1 MVFKII
7 KKNTPLLLCPAA
19 LVISAVAL
27 GDSMVTEGD
36 LLVDIQRVNSVT
48 HMDQTLPETPASV
61 TIIDR
66 RMIDASPAVDVVD
79 LLRMVPGLQTYFVNA
94 NRPGV
99 TYHTL
104 GNSYPRR
111 LEVKVDGRSVYESLF
126 SSVEWTT
133 LGVDLADIDHIE
145 VVRGANAPADGSN
158 AFLASINII
167 TRSPLIDSGWNLRGE
182 GGSNSIRNGS
192 LSYAGAAE
200 ELNYRARLSYRSN
213 EGFDNF
219 DNLIL
224 DDGAETITL
233 SFTGL
238 WTPSASDSLELK
250 FGVSDSD
257 IGVGKR
263 DSIPRKLDYQYQHLQ
278 WDHLTEKGNKYQ
290 FIAYHNLLEITDYD
304 EPLGFHKALAEL
316 PDSPS
321 KTALLQ
327 LPDKLI
333 IDGESN
339 GESERW
345 DTEFRTLFNQW
356 DDFRAVTGIG
366 LRFDRVKSE
375 DFFDSQ
381 DGISK
386 TSFRAYAN
394 FQWTVSD
401 RNVLNGGVIREH
413 DDSETFSSFRVASNF
428 QLADNQTLRLA
439 FNRGYRAP
447 TLLESNQTT
456 YIRYNEDMILDG
468 SIVSDPDINPEQLT
482 STEIGY
488 MGSFLNASLSID
500 LRIFNEK
507 LRDVIGERREQY
519 ADLDGQINIRDN
531 TESIDVQGAEW
542 QAQYRPNNNFLV
554 NANYSYV
561 KSGGQQLWRSTPF
574 VEYRDLERHTP
585 GHSAGLLI
593 NYVTDDRLSLSTM
606 VNYQSGMRHPQG
618 SVLDNYTRVDLK
630 AAKKFDLNNTDMEVS
645 FTVQNAGSDYFEF
658 YEINAFKTRYIFG
671 FEIGFP

>member
-233 SFTGL
+233 SFKGL

-381 DGISK
+381 DGISRN
-386 TSFRAYAN
+386 SFRAYAN
-394 FQWTVSD
+394 FQWTASD

-554 NANYSYV
+554 NASYSYV
-561 KSGGQQLWRSTPF
+561 KSNGERLWRSTPY
-574 VEYRDLERHTP
+574 VEYRSLEDNSP
-585 GHSAGLLI
+585 GHSAGLLV
-593 NYVTDDRLSLSTM
+593 NYTTDDRLSLSTM
-606 VNYQSGMRHPQG
+606 INYQSGMRHPQG

>member
-1 MVFKII
+1 
-7 KKNTPLLLCPAA
+7 
-19 LVISAVAL
+19 
-27 GDSMVTEGD
+27 MVTEGD

-233 SFTGL
+233 SFKGL

-333 IDGESN
+333 IDGETN

-456 YIRYNEDMILDG
+456 YIRYNEDIILDG
-468 SIVSDPDINPEQLT
+468 SIISDPDINPEQLT

-519 ADLDGQINIRDN
+519 ADLNGQINIRDN

>member
-36 LLVDIQRVNSVT
+36 LLVDIQRHNSVT

-233 SFTGL
+233 SFKGL

-394 FQWTVSD
+394 FQWTASD

>member
-233 SFTGL
+233 SFKGL

-257 IGVGKR
+257 IGVGRR

>member
-233 SFTGL
+233 SFKGL

>member
-233 SFTGL
+233 SFKGL

-257 IGVGKR
+257 IGVGRR

-394 FQWTVSD
+394 FQWTASD

-488 MGSFLNASLSID
+488 MGSFLNASLSVD

-554 NANYSYV
+554 SASYSYV
-561 KSGGQQLWRSTPF
+561 KSNGERLWRSTPY
-574 VEYRDLERHTP
+574 VEYRSLENNSP
-585 GHSAGLLI
+585 GHSAGLLV
-593 NYVTDDRLSLSTM
+593 NYTTDDRLSLSTM
-606 VNYQSGMRHPQG
+606 INYKSAMRHPQG

>member
-36 LLVDIQRVNSVT
+36 LLVDIQRHNSVT

-233 SFTGL
+233 SFKGL

>member
-233 SFTGL
+233 SFKGL

-356 DDFRAVTGIG
+356 DGFRAVTGIG

-381 DGISK
+381 DGISE

-394 FQWTVSD
+394 FQWTASD

-507 LRDVIGERREQY
+507 LRYVIGERREQY

-618 SVLDNYTRVDLK
+618 SVLNNYTRVDLK

>member
-233 SFTGL
+233 SFKGL

-413 DDSETFSSFRVASNF
+413 DDSKTFSSFRVASNF

>member
-238 WTPSASDSLELK
+238 WTPSATDSLELK

-394 FQWTVSD
+394 FQWTASD

-468 SIVSDPDINPEQLT
+468 SIVSDPDINPEQLM

>member
-233 SFTGL
+233 SFKGL

-394 FQWTVSD
+394 FQWTASD

-554 NANYSYV
+554 NASYSYV
-561 KSGGQQLWRSTPF
+561 KSNGERLWRSTPY
-574 VEYRDLERHTP
+574 VEYRSLEDNSP
-585 GHSAGLLI
+585 GHSAGLLV
-593 NYVTDDRLSLSTM
+593 NYTTDDRLSLSTM
-606 VNYQSGMRHPQG
+606 INYQSGMRHPQG

>member
-36 LLVDIQRVNSVT
+36 LLVDIQRHNSVT

-233 SFTGL
+233 SFKGL

-593 NYVTDDRLSLSTM
+593 NYVTDDRLSLGTM

-658 YEINAFKTRYIFG
+658 YEIN
-671 FEIGFP
+671 

>member
-233 SFTGL
+233 SFKGL

-394 FQWTVSD
+394 FQWTASD

-554 NANYSYV
+554 NASYSYV
-561 KSGGQQLWRSTPF
+561 KFNGERLWRSTPY
-574 VEYRDLERHTP
+574 VEYRSLEDNSP
-585 GHSAGLLI
+585 GHSAGLLV
-593 NYVTDDRLSLSTM
+593 NYTTDDRLSLSTM
-606 VNYQSGMRHPQG
+606 INYQSGMRHPQG

>member
-36 LLVDIQRVNSVT
+36 LLVDIQRHNSVT

-233 SFTGL
+233 SFKGL

-593 NYVTDDRLSLSTM
+593 NYVTDDRLSLGTM

>member
-618 SVLDNYTRVDLK
+618 SVLNNYTRVDLK

>member
-233 SFTGL
+233 SFKGL

-381 DGISK
+381 DGISRN
-386 TSFRAYAN
+386 SFRAYAN
-394 FQWTVSD
+394 FQWTASD

-554 NANYSYV
+554 NASYSYV
-561 KSGGQQLWRSTPF
+561 KSNGERLWRSTPY
-574 VEYRDLERHTP
+574 VEYRSLEDNSP
-585 GHSAGLLI
+585 GHSAGLLV
-593 NYVTDDRLSLSTM
+593 NYTTDDRLSLSTM
-606 VNYQSGMRHPQG
+606 INYQSGMRHPQG
-618 SVLDNYTRVDLK
+618 SELDNYTRVDLK

>member
-233 SFTGL
+233 SFKGL

-394 FQWTVSD
+394 FQWTASD

-554 NANYSYV
+554 NASYSYV
-561 KSGGQQLWRSTPF
+561 KSNGERLWRSTPY
-574 VEYRDLERHTP
+574 VEYRSLEDNSP
-585 GHSAGLLI
+585 GHSAGLLV
-593 NYVTDDRLSLSTM
+593 NYTTDDRLSLSTM
-606 VNYQSGMRHPQG
+606 INYQSGMRHPQG
-618 SVLDNYTRVDLK
+618 SELDNYTRVDLK

>member
-233 SFTGL
+233 SFKGL

-356 DDFRAVTGIG
+356 DGFRAVTGIG

-394 FQWTVSD
+394 FQWTASD

-468 SIVSDPDINPEQLT
+468 SIISDPDINPEQLT

-507 LRDVIGERREQY
+507 LRYVIGERREQY

-618 SVLDNYTRVDLK
+618 SVLNNYTRVDLK

>member
-233 SFTGL
+233 SFKGL

-356 DDFRAVTGIG
+356 DGFRAVTGIG

-394 FQWTVSD
+394 FQWTASD

-507 LRDVIGERREQY
+507 LRYVIGERREQY

-618 SVLDNYTRVDLK
+618 SVLNNYTRVDLK